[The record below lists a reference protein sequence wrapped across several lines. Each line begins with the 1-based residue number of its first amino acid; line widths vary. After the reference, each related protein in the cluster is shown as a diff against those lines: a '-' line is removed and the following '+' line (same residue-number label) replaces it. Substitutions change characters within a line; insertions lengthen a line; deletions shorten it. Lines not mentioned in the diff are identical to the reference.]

1 MATISTG
8 INMDSNVFNLK
19 AIEIKEVRPEIEK
32 LLVDDEKIHL
42 AFQTIRDQ
50 VIFTSHRI
58 FVANV
63 KGITGKK
70 IAYFSYPYS
79 KIQYY
84 GIETAGMLDIDSEL
98 IVAFSSGQ
106 VLQFDFKSNVD
117 ITTINTLISKYT
129 L

>member
-1 MATISTG
+1 MANISSG
-8 INMDSNVFNLK
+8 INMDSNFMNLK
-19 AIEIKEVRPEIEK
+19 KIDKKEVRAEVNE
-32 LLVDDEKIHL
+32 LLLDNEKIIS

-50 VIFTSHRI
+50 VIFTDQRI
-58 FVANV
+58 FVVNV

-84 GIETAGMLDIDSEL
+84 GIETAGLLDIDSEL
-98 IVAFSSGQ
+98 VVAFSDGER
-106 VLQFDFKSNVD
+106 LQFDFQASVD
-117 ITTINTLISKYT
+117 IKTISNLISKFI